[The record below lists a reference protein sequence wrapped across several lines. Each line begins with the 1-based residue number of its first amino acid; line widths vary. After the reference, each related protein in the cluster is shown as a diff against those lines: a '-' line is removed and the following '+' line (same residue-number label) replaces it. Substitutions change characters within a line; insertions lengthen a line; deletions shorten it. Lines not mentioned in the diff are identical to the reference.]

1 MKDENNFSTNWT
13 IVYQKKKKN
22 YLNWESFNQ
31 ISLNKKY
38 KIQSNIIEMQMYG

>member
-1 MKDENNFSTNWT
+1 MKT
-13 IVYQKKKKN
+13 ILVPIELLFTKKKKKN
-22 YLNWESFNQ
+22 YLNWKSFNQ